1 MLGDSRGWEK
11 MLDENDPN
19 VLAMIAAR
27 KAEADRKD
35 FEDRQ
40 KANAEGY
47 KHKSEYK
54 DEKPFG
60 IIPAYQADVMKKA
73 FGTKEGLK
81 MTGGALGKGVV
92 ETAEWMVEII
102 PHVFKELHKRG
113 MLPYQSTEDMEK
125 YLKDNNNQMNWMD
138 LLSSDLS
145 WGDKTGLTQL
155 SDDGLKGLTE
165 RFGKGNVP
173 KGVKSVQFGAELA
186 GMIADPFVLYA
197 ALPKAMKAA
206 SAAKFKAFKEAKNAD
221 QVDFAKRDFMKIL
234 GVSGV
239 MAAMGKLVPDLF
251 AAKKVKDAAQAAK
264 VVKTLDGV
272 SGGMPEFIPQFL
284 YKVMKEKGTLKA
296 LPDRNFVEGAQYQI
310 MLPIKRKYYTKGE
323 NTTTRVEQVPVNIE
337 VMNDG
342 SFQIS
347 WTGTDN
353 YGDDI
358 KRSMTYKPGETGTQ
372 NYAADEYGRGISR
385 EEVVITDPEFEYV
398 EPDYSSQ
405 GFEDT
410 SPDSASYLDA
420 TEDADEIVA
429 AMEEYVK
436 NMTKKDKIEAINNL
450 KFHNR
455 TDEHFGDATGTQS
468 PDGDWIEGE
477 NNMPI
482 YMPRKK
488 RSMGG
493 VASGPAPESGP
504 QPNGLPSIQ
513 PGAIYN
519 RWIK

>member
-1 MLGDSRGWEK
+1 
-11 MLDENDPN
+11 
-19 VLAMIAAR
+19 
-27 KAEADRKD
+27 
-35 FEDRQ
+35 
-40 KANAEGY
+40 
-47 KHKSEYK
+47 
-54 DEKPFG
+54 
-60 IIPAYQADVMKKA
+60 
-73 FGTKEGLK
+73 
-81 MTGGALGKGVV
+81 
-92 ETAEWMVEII
+92 
-102 PHVFKELHKRG
+102 
-113 MLPYQSTEDMEK
+113 
-125 YLKDNNNQMNWMD
+125 
-138 LLSSDLS
+138 
-145 WGDKTGLTQL
+145 
-155 SDDGLKGLTE
+155 
-165 RFGKGNVP
+165 
-173 KGVKSVQFGAELA
+173 
-186 GMIADPFVLYA
+186 
-197 ALPKAMKAA
+197 
-206 SAAKFKAFKEAKNAD
+206 
-221 QVDFAKRDFMKIL
+221 
-234 GVSGV
+234 
-239 MAAMGKLVPDLF
+239 
-251 AAKKVKDAAQAAK
+251 
-264 VVKTLDGV
+264 
-272 SGGMPEFIPQFL
+272 
-284 YKVMKEKGTLKA
+284 MKEKGTLKA